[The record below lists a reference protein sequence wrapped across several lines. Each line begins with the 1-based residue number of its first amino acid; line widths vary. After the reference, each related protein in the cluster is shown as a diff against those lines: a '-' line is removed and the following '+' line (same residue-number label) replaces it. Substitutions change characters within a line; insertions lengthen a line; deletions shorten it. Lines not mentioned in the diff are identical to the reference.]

1 MQFDN
6 PLIVQSDRTLL
17 LDVHAPLAADCRNDL
32 IPFAELERSPEHLHT
47 YRLTPLS
54 LWNATSAG
62 FTAEDAVEVLK
73 KYARYDVPQSVV
85 MWISETAGRFGK
97 LRLLPG
103 IKVKVPLKPSKEM
116 EAGVAERANVQGGES
131 ASGSEGDGG
140 ASASAGENSKPGK
153 QAKPGQSES
162 SQTAGNLQNGKAAE
176 NCQADANSAESSQ
189 TAGNSQSGK
198 AADNGQTDSVANPAD
213 CQYIEEQY
221 LYLVTAYRQ
230 VFLEIAANPAAKK
243 LLTPC
248 TYDENA
254 VTERAELSEDE
265 KKYCFSL
272 KLTDRGTVK
281 QVLLKSLW
289 PVKDE
294 IQLEDGEP
302 LDFSLRE
309 TTNKGAS
316 FEIRDYQKAAAQA
329 LVGNKGPGTG
339 FGTIVLPCGAGK
351 TIVGMQVMDLLKT
364 STLIITT
371 NISAVHQWI
380 QELLDK
386 SNLKP
391 EQIAEYTGEN
401 KEIKEVT
408 VATYQVL
415 TWRPEKD
422 GPYPH
427 FSIFRERKW
436 GLIIYD
442 EVHML
447 PAPVFRVVA
456 ELQAVRRVGLTA
468 TLVRE
473 DGCEGFVFSLVGP
486 KRYDVPWKELEKTG
500 WIATAECVEIRLD
513 LPESQEVDYA
523 VSAARVKHRIA
534 SENPK
539 KFEIAKALIKMYP
552 EDKILVIGQYISQLE
567 KIAEDL
573 KVPIITGKTPNQER
587 DKIYADF
594 RAGKIHVLIVSKVAN
609 FAIDLPDASI
619 AIQISGTF
627 GSRQE
632 EAQRLG
638 RILRPKER
646 TSRFF
651 TLITRNTVEE
661 DFGSNRQKFLAE
673 QGYSY
678 RILRYSEPGDLDE
691 LKENIALPE
700 GCGSAF

>member
-6 PLIVQSDRTLL
+6 PLIVQGDRTLL
-17 LDVHAPLAADCRNDL
+17 LDVHAPLANECRNDL

-62 FTAEDAVEVLK
+62 LTPDDAVAVLE
-73 KYARYDVPQSVV
+73 KYARYDVPQNIT
-85 MWISETAGRFGK
+85 MWIKETASRFGK
-97 LRLLPG
+97 LRLIPG
-103 IKVKVPLKPSKEM
+103 PVIQVPVKTAEVLK
-116 EAGVAERANVQGGES
+116 ADVGV
-131 ASGSEGDGG
+131 
-140 ASASAGENSKPGK
+140 
-153 QAKPGQSES
+153 
-162 SQTAGNLQNGKAAE
+162 
-176 NCQADANSAESSQ
+176 
-189 TAGNSQSGK
+189 
-198 AADNGQTDSVANPAD
+198 DSVLTV
-213 CQYIEEQY
+213 EEQY
-221 LYLVTAYRQ
+221 LYLVANARNVY
-230 VFLEIAANPAAKK
+230 LEIKANPHAKK
-243 LLTPC
+243 LLEPC
-248 TYDENA
+248 EYAPDEIKNP
-254 VTERAELSEDE
+254 VELNEEE
-265 KKYCFSL
+265 KQYCFRL
-272 KLTDRGTVK
+272 KLTDRGTIK
-281 QVLLKSLW
+281 QVLLNSLW

-294 IQLEDGEP
+294 VQLEDGEP
-302 LDFSLRE
+302 LDFNLRE
-309 TTNKGAS
+309 ETSAGKP
-316 FEIRDYQKAAAQA
+316 FEIRGYQKNAAQA

-351 TIVGMQVMDLLKT
+351 TIVGMTVMDLLKT

-380 QELLDK
+380 QELKDK
-386 SNLKP
+386 SNLTD

-401 KEIKEVT
+401 KTLAPVT
-408 VATYQVL
+408 VATYQIL

-427 FSIFRERKW
+427 FSIFTKRKW

-473 DGCEGFVFSLVGP
+473 DGCEGYVFSLVGP
-486 KRYDVPWKELEKTG
+486 KRYDVPWKELEKAH
-500 WIATAECVEIRLD
+500 WIATAECIEVRLD
-513 LPESQEVDYA
+513 LPESQEIEYA
-523 VSAARVKHRIA
+523 VASAREKHKLASVNEIKNIVTQKIIAR
-534 SENPK
+534 
-539 KFEIAKALIKMYP
+539 YP
-552 EDKILVIGQYISQLE
+552 DDKILVIGQYLDQLNT
-567 KIAEDL
+567 IAKEL
-573 KVPIITGKTPNQER
+573 NAPIITGKTPNVER
-587 DKIYADF
+587 DQIYKSF
-594 RAGKIHVLIVSKVAN
+594 REGKIHVLVVSKVAN

-678 RILRYSEPGDLDE
+678 KILRYTQESDLNE
-691 LKENIALPE
+691 LENN
-700 GCGSAF
+700 

>member
-6 PLIVQSDRTLL
+6 PLIVQGDRTLL
-17 LDVHAPLAADCRNDL
+17 LDVHAPLANECRNDL

-62 FTAEDAVEVLK
+62 LTPDDAVAVLE
-73 KYARYDVPQSVV
+73 KYARYDVPQNIT
-85 MWISETAGRFGK
+85 MWIKETASRFGK
-97 LRLLPG
+97 LRLIPG
-103 IKVKVPLKPSKEM
+103 PVIQVPVKTAEVLK
-116 EAGVAERANVQGGES
+116 AHVGV
-131 ASGSEGDGG
+131 
-140 ASASAGENSKPGK
+140 
-153 QAKPGQSES
+153 
-162 SQTAGNLQNGKAAE
+162 
-176 NCQADANSAESSQ
+176 
-189 TAGNSQSGK
+189 
-198 AADNGQTDSVANPAD
+198 DSVHTV
-213 CQYIEEQY
+213 EEQY
-221 LYLVTAYRQ
+221 LYLVANARNVY
-230 VFLEIAANPAAKK
+230 LEIKANPHAKK
-243 LLTPC
+243 LLEPC
-248 TYDENA
+248 EYAPDEIKNP
-254 VTERAELSEDE
+254 VELTEEE
-265 KKYCFSL
+265 KQYCFRL
-272 KLTDRGTVK
+272 KLTDRGTIK
-281 QVLLKSLW
+281 QVLLNSLW

-294 IQLEDGEP
+294 VQLEDGEP
-302 LDFSLRE
+302 LDFNLRKE
-309 TTNKGAS
+309 TSAGKP
-316 FEIRDYQKAAAQA
+316 FEIRGYQKNAAQA

-351 TIVGMQVMDLLKT
+351 TIVGMTVMDLLKT

-380 QELLDK
+380 QELKDK
-386 SNLKP
+386 SNLTD

-401 KEIKEVT
+401 KTLAPVT
-408 VATYQVL
+408 VATYQIL

-427 FSIFRERKW
+427 FSIFTKRKW

-473 DGCEGFVFSLVGP
+473 DGCEGYVFSLVGP
-486 KRYDVPWKELEKTG
+486 KRYDVPWKELEKAH
-500 WIATAECVEIRLD
+500 WIAKAECIEVRLD
-513 LPESQEVDYA
+513 LPESQEIEYA
-523 VSAARVKHRIA
+523 VASAREKHKLASVNEIKNIVTQQIIAR
-534 SENPK
+534 
-539 KFEIAKALIKMYP
+539 YP
-552 EDKILVIGQYISQLE
+552 DDKILVIGQYLDQLNT
-567 KIAEDL
+567 IAKEL
-573 KVPIITGKTPNQER
+573 NAPIITGKTPNVER
-587 DKIYADF
+587 DQIYKSF
-594 RAGKIHVLIVSKVAN
+594 REGKIHVLVVSKVAN

-678 RILRYSEPGDLDE
+678 KILRYTQESDLNE
-691 LKENIALPE
+691 LENN
-700 GCGSAF
+700 